1 MAQRHR
7 RPERRFDKPVLLAIS
22 NVHRH
27 YDGRS
32 RLIPVDCVPVERRTG
47 ELTLVL
53 ALRGLVVN
61 SPGTE
66 NTYPD
71 GAAFTYSSGCEVH
84 VEVYPRGRT
93 SDEYTQWL
101 RNSGVRMALLP
112 SAKNT
117 PLAVSYQ
124 AGVYPSGMTRSG
136 PGGDPIR
143 LVGPDKM
150 ALYLTSVLPNIGVA
164 DSDVQVATGHI
175 SELFGKGRQG
185 LIDAAARLAYK
196 RGR

>member
-1 MAQRHR
+1 MVQRHR

-22 NVHRH
+22 NVHER

-32 RLIPVDCVPVERRTG
+32 RPIPIDRVPVERRTG

-53 ALRGLVVN
+53 ALRGLVIN

-66 NTYPD
+66 NVYPD
-71 GAAFTYSSGCEVH
+71 GAAFAYSSGCEVH
-84 VEVYPRGRT
+84 VEVYPRGR
-93 SDEYTQWL
+93 SSADYAEWL

-112 SAKNT
+112 SARNT

-124 AGVYPSGMTRSG
+124 AGVYPSGMARSG

-175 SELFGKGRQG
+175 RQLFLSGKEEL
-185 LIDAAARLAYK
+185 IVTAERLAHK

>member
-22 NVHRH
+22 NVHPH

-32 RLIPVDCVPVERRTG
+32 RPIPIDRVPVERRTG

-53 ALRGLVVN
+53 ALRGLVIN

-66 NTYPD
+66 NVYPD
-71 GAAFTYSSGCEVH
+71 GAAFVYSSGCEVH
-84 VEVYPRGRT
+84 VEVYPRGR
-93 SDEYTQWL
+93 SSADYAEWL
-101 RNSGVRMALLP
+101 RNSEVRMTLLS
-112 SAKNT
+112 SAKST
-117 PLAVSYQ
+117 PLAVSFQ
-124 AGVYPSGMTRSG
+124 AGVYPSGVRRSG

-150 ALYLTSVLPNIGVA
+150 ALYLTKVLPRIGVA
-164 DSDVQVATGHI
+164 DGDVQGATTHI
-175 SELFGKGRQG
+175 SELFGKGQQD
-185 LIDAAARLAYK
+185 LIEAAARLAYK